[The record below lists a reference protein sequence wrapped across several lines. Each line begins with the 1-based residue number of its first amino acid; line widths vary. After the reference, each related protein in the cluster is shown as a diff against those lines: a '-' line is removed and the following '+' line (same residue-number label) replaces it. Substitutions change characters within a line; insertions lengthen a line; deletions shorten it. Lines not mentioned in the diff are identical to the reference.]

1 MPDTNYHDR
10 KLVACDY
17 FGRPVDLAAIKAEK
31 EIRHFG
37 VFDTRKALSDTSG
50 PLVSNHSTRS
60 ARSPPVRLQT
70 QSLSGWTFRT
80 RSLAD
85 KAAKVDHH
93 YKVLETK
100 KPLNKGDHAN

>member
-17 FGRPVDLAAIKAEK
+17 FGRPVVLAAIKAEK

-60 ARSPPVRLQT
+60 A
-70 QSLSGWTFRT
+70 
-80 RSLAD
+80 AD

-100 KPLNKGDHAN
+100 KPLNKGDHANYKTEVIPRNSGLFIK